1 MTTLEEL
8 KQELINQKNEIEAK
22 GGTVIVAN
30 TYPSP
35 AEITAGIKT
44 ITAST
49 NSGDTTV
56 TITSANTQN
65 LATSLSYENVN
76 ANNECASTISS
87 VDSTLNTLSDVA
99 SNTEAPIEE
108 NEVDST
114 IKEINTNNV
123 TNIDNS
129 IELTNSNQVDE
140 TDLSATSEIVNNE
153 EINEN
158 IIPESNATAT
168 IEPNNE
174 TIYSSNIVN

>member
-1 MTTLEEL
+1 MTSLEEL

-65 LATSLSYENVN
+65 SATSLNG
-76 ANNECASTISS
+76 NEDSNTISS
-87 VDSTLNTLSDVA
+87 VDSTLNTLSNVVP
-99 SNTEAPIEE
+99 NTETLIEE

-114 IKEINTNNV
+114 IKEINTNSV
-123 TNIDNS
+123 SDIDNS

-140 TDLSATSEIVNNE
+140 TDLSANNE
-153 EINEN
+153 VLSNETINN
-158 IIPESNATAT
+158 IIPESGTTAT

>member
-1 MTTLEEL
+1 MTSLEEL

-65 LATSLSYENVN
+65 LATSLNVN
-76 ANNECASTISS
+76 EDSNTISS

-99 SNTEAPIEE
+99 SNTETPIEG

-114 IKEINTNNV
+114 IKELDTNNV
-123 TNIDNS
+123 ASVDNS
-129 IELTNSNQVDE
+129 IEATNSNQVDE

>member
-1 MTTLEEL
+1 MTSLEEL

-87 VDSTLNTLSDVA
+87 VDSTLNTLSNVVP
-99 SNTEAPIEE
+99 NTETPIKE

-114 IKEINTNNV
+114 IKELDTNNV
-123 TNIDNS
+123 ASVDNS
-129 IELTNSNQVDE
+129 IEATNSNQVDE
-140 TDLSATSEIVNNE
+140 SDLSANNE
-153 EINEN
+153 VLSNETINN
-158 IIPESNATAT
+158 IIPESGTTAT

>member
-56 TITSANTQN
+56 TITSSNTQN

-87 VDSTLNTLSDVA
+87 VDSTLNTLSNVVP
-99 SNTEAPIEE
+99 NTETPIEE

-114 IKEINTNNV
+114 IKELDTNNV
-123 TNIDNS
+123 ACVDNS
-129 IELTNSNQVDE
+129 IEATNSNQVDE
-140 TDLSATSEIVNNE
+140 TDLSANNE
-153 EINEN
+153 VLSNETINN

>member
-1 MTTLEEL
+1 MTSLEEL

-87 VDSTLNTLSDVA
+87 VDSTLNTLSNVVP
-99 SNTEAPIEE
+99 NTETPIEE

-129 IELTNSNQVDE
+129 IEATNSNQVDE
-140 TDLSATSEIVNNE
+140 TDFSANNDVLSKET
-153 EINEN
+153 INN

-168 IEPNNE
+168 IETNNE
-174 TIYSSNIVN
+174 TIYTSNIVN

>member
-1 MTTLEEL
+1 MTSLEEL

-65 LATSLSYENVN
+65 SATSLNVN
-76 ANNECASTISS
+76 EDSNTISS
-87 VDSTLNTLSDVA
+87 VDSTLNTLSNVVP
-99 SNTEAPIEE
+99 NTETLIEE

-114 IKEINTNNV
+114 IKEINTNSV
-123 TNIDNS
+123 SDIDNS

-140 TDLSATSEIVNNE
+140 TDLSANNE
-153 EINEN
+153 VLSNETINN
-158 IIPESNATAT
+158 IIPESGTTAT

>member
-1 MTTLEEL
+1 MTSLEEL

-44 ITAST
+44 ITASS

-56 TITSANTQN
+56 TITSANTQKS
-65 LATSLSYENVN
+65 ATSLNVN
-76 ANNECASTISS
+76 EDSNTISS

-114 IKEINTNNV
+114 IKEINTNSV
-123 TNIDNS
+123 SDIDNS

-140 TDLSATSEIVNNE
+140 TDLSANNE
-153 EINEN
+153 VLSNETINN
-158 IIPESNATAT
+158 IIPESGTTAT

>member
-1 MTTLEEL
+1 MTSLEEL

-44 ITAST
+44 ITASS

-65 LATSLSYENVN
+65 LATSLNVN
-76 ANNECASTISS
+76 EDSNTISS

-99 SNTEAPIEE
+99 SNTETPIEE
-108 NEVDST
+108 NDTDST

-123 TNIDNS
+123 TSVDNS
-129 IELTNSNQVDE
+129 IEATNSNQVDE
-140 TDLSATSEIVNNE
+140 TDLSANNE
-153 EINEN
+153 VLSNETINN
-158 IIPESNATAT
+158 IIPESGTTAT

>member
-1 MTTLEEL
+1 MTSLEEL

-65 LATSLSYENVN
+65 SATSLN
-76 ANNECASTISS
+76 ANEDSNTISS
-87 VDSTLNTLSDVA
+87 VDSTLNTLSNVA
-99 SNTEAPIEE
+99 PNTETLIEE

-123 TNIDNS
+123 TSVDNS
-129 IELTNSNQVDE
+129 IEATNSNQVDE
-140 TDLSATSEIVNNE
+140 TDLSANNE
-153 EINEN
+153 VLSNETINN
-158 IIPESNATAT
+158 IIPESGTTAT

-174 TIYSSNIVN
+174 TIYTSNIVN

>member
-1 MTTLEEL
+1 MTSLEEL

-65 LATSLSYENVN
+65 LATSLNVN
-76 ANNECASTISS
+76 EDSNTISS
-87 VDSTLNTLSDVA
+87 VDSTLNTLSNVVP
-99 SNTEAPIEE
+99 NTETPIEE

-114 IKEINTNNV
+114 IKEINTNSV
-123 TNIDNS
+123 SDIDNS

>member
-1 MTTLEEL
+1 MTSLEEL

-65 LATSLSYENVN
+65 LATSLNVN
-76 ANNECASTISS
+76 EDSNTISS
-87 VDSTLNTLSDVA
+87 VDSTLNTLSNVVP
-99 SNTEAPIEE
+99 NTETPIEE

-114 IKEINTNNV
+114 IKEINTNSV
-123 TNIDNS
+123 SDIDNS
-129 IELTNSNQVDE
+129 IGLTNSNQVDE
-140 TDLSATSEIVNNE
+140 SDLSANNE
-153 EINEN
+153 VLSNETINN
-158 IIPESNATAT
+158 IIPESGTTAT

>member
-1 MTTLEEL
+1 MTSLEEL

-65 LATSLSYENVN
+65 SATSLNVN
-76 ANNECASTISS
+76 EDSNTISS
-87 VDSTLNTLSDVA
+87 VYSTLNTLSNVVP
-99 SNTEAPIEE
+99 NTETPIEE

-114 IKEINTNNV
+114 IKEINTNSV
-123 TNIDNS
+123 SDIDNS

>member
-1 MTTLEEL
+1 MTSLEEL

-65 LATSLSYENVN
+65 S
-76 ANNECASTISS
+76 ASNTISS
-87 VDSTLNTLSDVA
+87 VDSTLNTLSNVVP
-99 SNTEAPIEE
+99 NTETLIEE

-114 IKEINTNNV
+114 IKEINTNSV
-123 TNIDNS
+123 SDIDNS

-158 IIPESNATAT
+158 IIPESGTTAT

>member
-1 MTTLEEL
+1 MTSLEEL

-44 ITAST
+44 ITANT

-65 LATSLSYENVN
+65 SATSLNVN
-76 ANNECASTISS
+76 EDSNTISS
-87 VDSTLNTLSDVA
+87 VDSTLNTLSNVVP
-99 SNTEAPIEE
+99 NTETLIEE

-114 IKEINTNNV
+114 IKEINTNSV
-123 TNIDNS
+123 SDIDNS

-140 TDLSATSEIVNNE
+140 TDLSANNE
-153 EINEN
+153 VLSNETINN
-158 IIPESNATAT
+158 IIPKSGTTAT
-168 IEPNNE
+168 IQPNNE